1 MPAPGA
7 FLLPGA
13 LSAAQLGSI
22 AGSVAAQRRS
32 IEALK
37 AQLSAFDEQLAVLE
51 QILAPL
57 ADWSRTWA
65 ELEQR
70 LLMTRRAPEAEG
82 TAWRRLTRERRPRD
96 CLAACTSSML
106 LTWPDGIESVLIPD
120 ARHYLRIHA
129 CSLGAGSLGVTT
141 FPLPSR
147 RNRASCPP
155 SRRARFI
162 DDPIRVGA
170 VFRPG
175 LPGVFGPELL
185 LEDRQ

>member
-1 MPAPGA
+1 MGVAVIACTADPVISMLLRQRALPSLWPGNDRMVARTAMGSGERTTPMSDDEQSASGMMSGMVQDFMAQLRAMTGGLQDLAGSGERLMPAPGA

-82 TAWRRLTRERRPRD
+82 TA
-96 CLAACTSSML
+96 
-106 LTWPDGIESVLIPD
+106 G
-120 ARHYLRIHA
+120 
-129 CSLGAGSLGVTT
+129 GA
-141 FPLPSR
+141 
-147 RNRASCPP
+147 
-155 SRRARFI
+155 
-162 DDPIRVGA
+162 
-170 VFRPG
+170 
-175 LPGVFGPELL
+175 
-185 LEDRQ
+185 